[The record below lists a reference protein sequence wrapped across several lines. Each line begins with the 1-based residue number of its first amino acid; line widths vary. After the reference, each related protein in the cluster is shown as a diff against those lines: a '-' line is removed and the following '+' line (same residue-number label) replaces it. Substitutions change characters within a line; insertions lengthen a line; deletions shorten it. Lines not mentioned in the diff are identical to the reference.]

1 VLLELNRI
9 IGEDR
14 IEIVFCFVRKLELF
28 LIRVMLPL
36 SFDYFSPAFNSLL
49 VLVKEGIVL
58 KEIQYHRREEVVWA

>member
-1 VLLELNRI
+1 MLLELNRI

-36 SFDYFSPAFNSLL
+36 SFDYFRPALNSLL
-49 VLVKEGIVL
+49 VLVEEGVVL
-58 KEIQYHRREEVVWA
+58 KEIKYHWGEEVVWA

>member
-1 VLLELNRI
+1 MLLELNRI

-36 SFDYFSPAFNSLL
+36 SFDYFSPALNSLL
-49 VLVKEGIVL
+49 VLVEEGVVL
-58 KEIQYHRREEVVWA
+58 KEIQYHWGEEVVWA